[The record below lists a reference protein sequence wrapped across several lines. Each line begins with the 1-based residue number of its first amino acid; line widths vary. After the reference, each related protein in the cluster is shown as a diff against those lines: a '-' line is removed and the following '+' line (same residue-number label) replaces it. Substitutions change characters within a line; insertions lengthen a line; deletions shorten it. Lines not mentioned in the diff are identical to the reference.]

1 MVPRSLPATKTLM
14 PRVLDLD
21 NLYAAWWEVRENRGA
36 AGGDLTTLWRFGQ
49 RLELN
54 LLKLAERVQ
63 NGTYQPGRV
72 RMVSVFTGGKWRQI
86 AVWCVADRVL
96 QRAVLQVLA
105 PIFEPR
111 FLPCSF
117 GYRRGRC
124 VGDAVRR
131 VLHLRDLGYV
141 WVVDAD
147 IRDCFP
153 SLDHA
158 LLLTFLRKR
167 VMDQDLLDLIALWLP
182 YGRPRSVRRSQG
194 PQGISLGAVTSPLF
208 CNVYLHEMD
217 TTLRRAGLE
226 EVRYADDFVVLCRTR
241 QERDEALETVKRS
254 LEPLMLQLHPT
265 KTRLNSFEEGF
276 TFLGVSFK
284 DRKYWYSRNG
294 IQVQASDMGESFPL
308 EIDGY
313 PFEAR

>member
-1 MVPRSLPATKTLM
+1 WAWDWEARIQALHAAVVRGTYRPTPLRPATIPKA
-14 PRVLDLD
+14 D
-21 NLYAAWWEVRENRGA
+21 
-36 AGGDLTTLWRFGQ
+36 
-49 RLELN
+49 
-54 LLKLAERVQ
+54 
-63 NGTYQPGRV
+63 GTRRRIY
-72 RMVSVFTGGKWRQI
+72 
-86 AVWCVADRVL
+86 VATVTDRVL
-96 QRAVLQVLA
+96 LRSVHDVLEDALDH
-105 PIFEPR
+105 R
-111 FLPCSF
+111 FTDSAF
-117 GYRRGRC
+117 GYRPGRG
-124 VGDAVRR
+124 VVDAVSEVIRLR
-131 VLHLRDLGYV
+131 GWGYRWVL
-141 WVVDAD
+141 DAD